1 MFENLV
7 YYIPAEKHSRE
18 DLKQLIAEHPEIA
31 FVSLA
36 AVDTFGHDTDE
47 KIPVRILL
55 DDYQQFTTGGVQT
68 DGSSVLLPC
77 IADISNARVDL
88 IPDMDVKWFV
98 DYNFEN
104 IDEETGLPTGTIRIP
119 SNLIHNEV
127 DYVGSRS
134 ILDRA
139 IKQFKKGV
147 LEAIKKNP
155 YVLQYM
161 LLDDPEDIVDIDLT
175 AGTEMEFYV
184 MTPNDMA
191 DRERLHTSQV
201 LKEQYWKRTQ
211 GIVRTAMEEC
221 LKLLEFYG
229 FEIEMG
235 HKEVGGIK
243 PEMAHGGE
251 LDHIME
257 QLEID
262 WKYSGPMQ
270 AADNDYQVR
279 YIIKDVF
286 RHYGLNV
293 TFLAKPVDGVAGSG
307 KHVHMGARAILKDGR
322 KINIFTAK
330 DAEHHFMNPIGFGA
344 LMGLLKNY
352 EIINPFVSA
361 TNDAFNRLKPGFE
374 APVCVVTSL
383 GKGIDVP
390 SRNRT
395 VLVGLV
401 RDIKSPA
408 ATHFELRSPNPK
420 SNTYLILASSLV
432 CMLDGINACLN
443 AAKDPVALEASLSK
457 EYGQEDFYLEKDRRY
472 RTELNIFTEFSDAD
486 RAKYYGKAPATV
498 WENITNF
505 DDCADKTSLLIES
518 GVMTEKDV
526 ASYKVAV
533 TDQWITDLHD
543 RILNNAR
550 DFVRSCKKIVPDN
563 GTLANDLDEQNWMN
577 INILKSEIA
586 KDSITGACIITR
598 LSRTLEE
605 GRYHEASRLQL
616 LLADKLAELDKA
628 YRNYK
633 RNLL

>member
-7 YYIPAEKHSRE
+7 YYIPAENQNLQ
-18 DLKQLIAEHPEIA
+18 DLTALLKAHPEIA

-55 DDYQQFTTGGVQT
+55 DDYDQFIKAGVQT

-88 IPDMDVKWFV
+88 IPDSGVKWFI

-104 IDEETGLPTGTIRIP
+104 PDPETGLPCGTIRIP
-119 SNLIHNEV
+119 SSLVHNEV

-134 ILDRA
+134 ILHRAVARFKEGVLAA
-139 IKQFKKGV
+139 IKN
-147 LEAIKKNP
+147 NP

-161 LLDDPEDIVDIDLT
+161 LLDDPDDIAEIDLT

-184 MTPNDMA
+184 MTPDDMA

-201 LKEQYWKRTQ
+201 MKEQYWKRTQ

-221 LKLLEFYG
+221 LKLLELYG
-229 FEIEMG
+229 FEVEMG

-262 WKYSGPMQ
+262 WKYSDPMQ
-270 AADNDYQVR
+270 AADNDYQAR

-286 RHYGLNV
+286 RRYGLNV
-293 TFLAKPVDGVAGSG
+293 TFLAKPVQGVAGSG
-307 KHVHMGARAILKDGR
+307 KHVHIGARAILKNG
-322 KINIFTAK
+322 KKVNIFTAK
-330 DAEHHFMNPIGFGA
+330 DAAHHFMNPIGFGA
-344 LMGLLKNY
+344 LMGILKNY

-401 RDIKSPA
+401 RDIQSPA

-420 SNTYLILASSLV
+420 SNTYLVLASSLV
-432 CMLDGINACLN
+432 CMLDGINACLR
-443 AAKDPVALEASLSK
+443 AEKDPVALERSLSK
-457 EYGQEDFYLEKDRRY
+457 EYGREDFYLEKDRRY

-486 RAKYYGKAPATV
+486 RARYYGKAPATV

-505 DDCADKTSLLIES
+505 DDCADKTRLLIES
-518 GVMTEKDV
+518 GVMTQKDV
-526 ASYKVAV
+526 ASYKAAV
-533 TDQWITDLHD
+533 TDQWVTDLHD
-543 RILNNAR
+543 RILDNAR
-550 DFVRSCKKIVPDN
+550 VFVRSCKKITPEN
-563 GTLANDLDEQNWMN
+563 GTLANDLDEQNWMKV
-577 INILKSEIA
+577 NILRSEIA
-586 KDSITGACIITR
+586 KDSISGPCIITR
-598 LSRTLEE
+598 LSKTLEE

-616 LLADKLAELDKA
+616 LLMDKLTQLDQA
-628 YRNYK
+628 YRSYK